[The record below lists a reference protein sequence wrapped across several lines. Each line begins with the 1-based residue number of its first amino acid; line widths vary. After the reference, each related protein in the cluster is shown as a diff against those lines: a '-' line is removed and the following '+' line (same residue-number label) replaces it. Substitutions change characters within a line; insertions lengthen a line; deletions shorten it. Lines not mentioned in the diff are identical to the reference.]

1 MIKQFILDEEGQS
14 LVEYAMLISL
24 MALVVVSAIIIFR
37 SGINNTYNNIDNKMV
52 LNTSTG

>member
-1 MIKQFILDEEGQS
+1 MIKQFIFEEDGQA
-14 LVEYAMLISL
+14 LVEYALLISL

-37 SGINNTYNNIDNKMV
+37 NGVNNTYSNIDNKMV